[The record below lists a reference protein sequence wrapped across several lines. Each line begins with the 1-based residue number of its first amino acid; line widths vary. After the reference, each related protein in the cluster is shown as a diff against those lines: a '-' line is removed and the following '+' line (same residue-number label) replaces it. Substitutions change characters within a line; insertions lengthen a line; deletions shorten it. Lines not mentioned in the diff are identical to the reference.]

1 MCGLKTQCPGFAA
14 QLTPEWWR
22 RLCPCGMAETERG
35 AMPLADLKAPVLLTI
50 LGVFAAGWIARYWII
65 ATRVAAAEANAIAL
79 NGQQSAA
86 LQSINHQLST
96 MNRTLGRLEQLPQK
110 MDAIDEKL
118 DRLIESLAEL
128 KSVSHTH
135 TPRTE

>member
-1 MCGLKTQCPGFAA
+1 MT
-14 QLTPEWWR
+14 
-22 RLCPCGMAETERG
+22 
-35 AMPLADLKAPVLLTI
+35 LADLKAPVLLAI
-50 LGVFAAGWIARYWII
+50 LGVFAAGWIALYWIM

-96 MNRTLGRLEQLPQK
+96 MNRTLGRLDQLPQQ